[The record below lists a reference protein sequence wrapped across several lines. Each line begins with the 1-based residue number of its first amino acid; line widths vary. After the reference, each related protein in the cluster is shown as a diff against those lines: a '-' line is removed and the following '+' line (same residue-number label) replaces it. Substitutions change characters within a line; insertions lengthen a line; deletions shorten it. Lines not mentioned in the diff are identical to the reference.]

1 MKEKEKK
8 WNKKYEGLKKKLAS
22 AREQVKVKNA
32 TLKTIRK
39 RLAVEKS
46 LVFIMRRKLNK
57 AKSNKHVP
65 GMIKKG
71 IKEFL
76 LSHKMTPAQVR
87 VLMKPSQKRARCS
100 RDDIL
105 NNLYLRSIAPR
116 AYEYLRKNGP
126 LYLPS
131 RQTMERWL
139 DGMMKCKNGF
149 NEDAIRVQ
157 RMKLEASDNRRL
169 YKHAQL
175 VFDEIHLKESIEL
188 DRKNQQVVGPHKK
201 LQTVMIRGI
210 ASD

>member
-1 MKEKEKK
+1 
-8 WNKKYEGLKKKLAS
+8 
-22 AREQVKVKNA
+22 
-32 TLKTIRK
+32 
-39 RLAVEKS
+39 
-46 LVFIMRRKLNK
+46 
-57 AKSNKHVP
+57 
-65 GMIKKG
+65 
-71 IKEFL
+71 
-76 LSHKMTPAQVR
+76 MTPAQVR

-157 RMKLEASDNRRL
+157 KMKLEASENRRL